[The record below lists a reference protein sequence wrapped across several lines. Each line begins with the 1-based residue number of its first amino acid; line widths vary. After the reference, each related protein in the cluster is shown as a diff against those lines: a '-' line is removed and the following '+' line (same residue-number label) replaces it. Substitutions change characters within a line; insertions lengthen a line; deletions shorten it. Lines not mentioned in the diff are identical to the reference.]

1 MLLLNEDLVKLNDF
15 RAKWFESFSAE
26 HSWAEF
32 CQLCEQFAT
41 ETRDMSQYLNRP
53 KNPTS
58 SSKRDPPSTVP
69 PRPPRIQGLYRH
81 SKKLAVRKLLND
93 VSVSYSGS
101 KLDAENYF
109 ETVFEEKHC
118 NTNLLAEAL
127 RADVPNAPD
136 DDITKDLKNE
146 VTKSEVAAKLRS
158 ASNTAPGAD
167 RVEYAHLKKIDPLGK
182 ILTLTLI
189 FNTCLHALDVPL
201 IWKQAVTILIYKK
214 CDASDVSNF
223 RPIALMSCIYKL
235 LMGIMA
241 RRLTRW
247 SIEMG
252 ILSAKQKSAWPTEGC
267 YEHTYILKSI
277 VGQSRK
283 NEKKLSLAWLDTRN
297 AFGSVPHSAIITTLH
312 HVGVPDEL
320 ITLISNAYRGA
331 SSTIKTPDGLT
342 RSIPV
347 RAGVNQG
354 CPLSPILFNLCIEL
368 ILRRVKNAALKLK
381 SGQCIHY
388 GTVLSYL
395 AYADNLFLIARSKQA
410 LQILLDAASEA
421 ANIVGFSFRPGKCA
435 SLSLTATRQ
444 RATFVETVDFVIQG
458 SHIPALA
465 QEESYRYLG
474 VPIGLIQNI
483 DNIPN
488 IIPQLISHV

>member
-1 MLLLNEDLVKLNDF
+1 M
-15 RAKWFESFSAE
+15 
-26 HSWAEF
+26 
-32 CQLCEQFAT
+32 
-41 ETRDMSQYLNRP
+41 
-53 KNPTS
+53 
-58 SSKRDPPSTVP
+58 
-69 PRPPRIQGLYRH
+69 
-81 SKKLAVRKLLND
+81 RKLLND

-101 KLDAENYF
+101 KLDAEIYF
-109 ETVFEEKHC
+109 EAVFDEKHC

-127 RADVPNAPD
+127 RADVPNALD
-136 DDITKDLKNE
+136 DDMTKDLKNE
-146 VTKSEVAAKLRS
+146 VTESEVAAKLRS

-167 RVEYAHLKKIDPLGK
+167 RVEYAHLKKIDPSGK
-182 ILTLTLI
+182 ILTLI
-189 FNTCLHALDVPL
+189 FNTCLCALDVPL

-214 CDASDVSNF
+214 GDASDVSNF

-252 ILSAKQKSAWPTEGC
+252 ILSAEQKSARPTEGC
-267 YEHTYILKSI
+267 YKHTYILKSI
-277 VGQSRK
+277 VGQSRRNK
-283 NEKKLSLAWLDTRN
+283 KKLSLAWLDIRN
-297 AFGSVPHSAIITTLH
+297 AFGSVPHSAIITTLRH
-312 HVGVPDEL
+312 LGVPEEL

-331 SSTIKTPDGLT
+331 SSTVKTPDGLT

-347 RAGVNQG
+347 RAGVKQG
-354 CPLSPILFNLCIEL
+354 CPLSPIFFNLCIEL
-368 ILRRVKNAALKLK
+368 ILRRIKNAASKLK
-381 SGQCIHY
+381 SGQCNHY
-388 GTVLSYL
+388 GTVLSCL
-395 AYADNLFLIARSKQA
+395 AYADDLVLIVRSKQA

-421 ANIVGFSFRPGKCA
+421 ANIVGFSFRPDKCA

-474 VPIGLIQNI
+474 VSIGLIHNI
-483 DNIPN
+483 DDIPN
-488 IIPQLISHV
+488 IIPQLISHVELIGSSLLAPWQKLDALRTFV